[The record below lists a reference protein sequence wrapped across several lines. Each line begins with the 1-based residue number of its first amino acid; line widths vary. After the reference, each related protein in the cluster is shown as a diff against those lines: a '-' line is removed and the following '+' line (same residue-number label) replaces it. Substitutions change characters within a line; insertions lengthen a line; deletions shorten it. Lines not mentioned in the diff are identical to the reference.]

1 MLGSIIV
8 KIFKIQTITPL
19 IRRKLK
25 IILVN
30 LKIKF
35 VVGEEK
41 IKMMLFKNNGFTV
54 MLENI
59 FTGNL
64 NSTI

>member
-8 KIFKIQTITPL
+8 KNFKIQTITPL

-35 VVGEEK
+35 VVGEDK

-59 FTGNL
+59 SFDGMNA
-64 NSTI
+64 